1 MTEKPFAVVHRNGMK
16 FLAERKT
23 NYLLPVASVEAMC
36 ILLNYVYI
44 NKDIPNVDTVGW
56 EKREEMQEYLRE
68 DKE

>member
-1 MTEKPFAVVHRNGMK
+1 MTEKPFAVAHINGMK

-68 DKE
+68 DEE